1 MSRILVLKFGGS
13 SVSRLSNIQIMASVL
28 QSRSQDY
35 DSVLAVCSAFSG
47 VSDLLT
53 QLCDALDTEKPYPEI
68 LQRILDT
75 HALHCRDFGLELNA
89 DLPFLSD
96 LQTLAKGAALI
107 GEVSPK
113 LRARFMSAGELLSTR
128 ILHQYFQKEGLSTIW
143 WDARKCLQAEANPN
157 PITSRL
163 SATCSFDPDPV
174 LMHRLQS
181 EAHSIIITQGFIA
194 SQKDGSTVILGRGGS
209 DTSAA
214 YFAAKLQAERL
225 EIWSDVPG
233 LFTANPRLVENAKLL
248 RVLSYDEAQ
257 EIATTGAKA
266 LHPRCILPLKT
277 YHIPLELHAT
287 PYPDLEGTHIANVP
301 ATAGVKSIS
310 SKKGVYL
317 ISMDTLG
324 MWQQAGF
331 LASVFACFKQFD
343 LSIDLVATS
352 ETNVTV
358 SLHFGDNGKD
368 STVWPE
374 LKAALDAHCTASLV
388 GPCAA
393 ISLVGSGM
401 RASLHKLG
409 GIFEYFAEHKL
420 YLMSQAASDLNLTVV
435 VDEAITDA
443 LVQKLHNKL
452 IGGFGDLS
460 TFGTPW
466 NALTQSKKEHD
477 IRWWHQNIPTLLDIG
492 QNQSTPRYVY
502 HAPTIQA
509 RLQQLRSLQSIK
521 RCFYA
526 IKANPNPD
534 VLKLVFEAGFGFE
547 CVSIG
552 EVQHIRSLFGQAATI
567 LYTPNF
573 ASRAELRQ
581 GLLEASFLCVDALH
595 PLEHWGVDLTGA
607 SILLRI
613 DLGWGGGH
621 HKHVVTGGKRSKF
634 GIGVAELQNAIDL
647 CKTHDIRIVGLH
659 NHSGSGITD
668 TEIWA
673 SKTQT
678 LIELA
683 KEIPSLQYL
692 DIGGGFGLG
701 IDLHAVDTALQP
713 IAAANPNIEL
723 WIEPGRYVVA
733 ESGVLLSTVTQIKSK
748 LGKTFVGSDAGM
760 HTLIRPALYGA
771 WHDVHNISKGLDYP
785 SDRQAVVDIAGPI
798 CESGDIMAR
807 NRRLPP
813 CEEGDILLIDTAG
826 AYGWCM
832 SSEYNHRPKPPES
845 MLSSTS
851 TSSD

>member
-1 MSRILVLKFGGS
+1 M
-13 SVSRLSNIQIMASVL
+13 
-28 QSRSQDY
+28 
-35 DSVLAVCSAFSG
+35 
-47 VSDLLT
+47 
-53 QLCDALDTEKPYPEI
+53 
-68 LQRILDT
+68 
-75 HALHCRDFGLELNA
+75 
-89 DLPFLSD
+89 
-96 LQTLAKGAALI
+96 
-107 GEVSPK
+107 
-113 LRARFMSAGELLSTR
+113 
-128 ILHQYFQKEGLSTIW
+128 
-143 WDARKCLQAEANPN
+143 
-157 PITSRL
+157 
-163 SATCSFDPDPV
+163 
-174 LMHRLQS
+174 
-181 EAHSIIITQGFIA
+181 
-194 SQKDGSTVILGRGGS
+194 LGRGGS

-233 LFTANPRLVENAKLL
+233 LFTANPRLVEDAKLL

-277 YHIPLELHAT
+277 HQIPLQLCAT
-287 PYPDLEGTHIANVP
+287 PYPNIEGTSISHIP
-301 ATAGVKSIS
+301 AIAGVKSIS

-331 LASVFACFKQFD
+331 LADAFACFKRFD

-358 SLHFGDNGKD
+358 SLHFAENGQD
-368 STVWPE
+368 QSIWPS
-374 LKAALDAHCTASLV
+374 LKAALEPYCTANLV

-443 LVQKLHNKL
+443 LVQKLHHKL

-466 NALTQSKKEHD
+466 NALTQKQEKTAPK
-477 IRWWHQNIPTLLDIG
+477 WWHRHIPSLLELG
-492 QNQSTPRYVY
+492 SGQSTPRYIY
-502 HAPTIQA
+502 HSETIQA
-509 RLQQLRSLQSIK
+509 RLHQLNALKSIS
-521 RCFYA
+521 RRFYA
-526 IKANPNPD
+526 IKANPNSE
-534 VLKLVFEAGFGFE
+534 VLQLVYDAGFGFE

-552 EVQHIRSLFGQAATI
+552 EVQHVRRLFGTKATI
-567 LYTPNF
+567 LFTPNF
-573 ASRAELRQ
+573 ADRAELRQ
-581 GLLEASFLCVDALH
+581 GRDEATFLCIDAIH
-595 PLEHWGVDLTGA
+595 PLEHWGSDLTDT

-634 GIGVAELQNAIDL
+634 GIGVRDLPKAIEL
-647 CKTHDIRIVGLH
+647 CKQHGITIVGLH

-668 TEIWA
+668 AEIW
-673 SKTQT
+673 STKTQS

-683 KEIPSLQYL
+683 QAIPTLKYL

-701 IDLHAVDTALQP
+701 IDLNAVDAGLAP
-713 IAAANPNIEL
+713 IAESHPELEL

-748 LGKTFVGSDAGM
+748 LGKRFVGSDAGM

-771 WHDVHNISKGLDYP
+771 WHDVYNLSKGLDFP
-785 SDRQAVVDIAGPI
+785 TEDQEVVDIAGPI

-807 NRRLPP
+807 DRRLPP

-832 SSEYNHRPKPPES
+832 SSEYNHRPRPPES
-845 MLSSTS
+845 LFPRKEHSIK
-851 TSSD
+851 